1 MEQDGGVMKLVMRK
15 RSRDERKPLGSLII
29 PLAQG
34 DFVEADFPRDED
46 FTCSFL
52 TVGIGNVEVISM
64 LRQGQRPFGSFKFC

>member
-46 FTCSFL
+46 FTFSFL
-52 TVGIGNVEVISM
+52 T
-64 LRQGQRPFGSFKFC
+64 